1 MTTLTENT
9 IRSYTSSQSFARG
22 LEYYQAGAI
31 DNTFR
36 QGNTL
41 LADCEG
47 TYTYRLRVELAD
59 EGVESASCTCPYEF
73 DGYCKHIVALLLT
86 YVHKPGEFVERKALP
101 VLLGD
106 VDKTALVVIL
116 TRLVDNHPELYGWL
130 EMNLPPAASADRETA
145 GSKAGPPSQVSEKVY
160 RKRIKNI
167 LRPGGYN
174 DDYDSAYGVARELDE
189 ITNNAEESLKAGDAQ
204 GAITI
209 LVTLLDELSDAYEMI
224 DDSDGELADS
234 ADSAGRLLAESILSA
249 NLTAR
254 ECDALGRRVAP
265 SAENLSG
272 YGIEAGLDVAGLA
285 LEYGWNEPED
295 DGKELI
301 ANLNTAKLNVLER
314 QGRMDE
320 FLSLCQQ
327 TGQHLRYVLKLL
339 QLGRFDEA
347 IRAANQILDPQA
359 VLQVAQALQDANR
372 PQNAITLAEQGL
384 TLEGQKYHLAAWLA
398 PLEESQERTEQ
409 ALQAYL
415 TAFASFP
422 SLEIYKNIQRL
433 SGERWELLKPDQM
446 NILLQSGRPEVI
458 AAVYLYEQEWDQAIA
473 VAEKYAYNYDLR
485 EKVAEAVVNYRSDW
499 VIQVAIREAE
509 KLIEPTQSKHY
520 PHAAR
525 WLGKAKQAYLQSG
538 RKAEWLAC
546 LTRFKT
552 TYARRPSL
560 QKELAK
566 L

>member
-1 MTTLTENT
+1 MTTLTENA
-9 IRSYTSSQSFARG
+9 ILSYTSGRSFARG
-22 LEYYQAGAI
+22 LEYYHSGAI
-31 DNTFR
+31 YNTIR
-36 QGNTL
+36 LGNTL

-47 TYTYRLRVELAD
+47 TYTYHLRVELAD
-59 EGVESASCTCPYEF
+59 GGVGSASCTCPYEF

-86 YVHKPGEFVERKALP
+86 YIHKPGEFVERKALP
-101 VLLGD
+101 VLLGNM
-106 VDKTALVVIL
+106 DKTALVAIL
-116 TRLVDNHPELYGWL
+116 TKLVGHHPELYDWL
-130 EMNLPPAASADRETA
+130 EMNLPPAADAYREP
-145 GSKAGPPSQVSEKVY
+145 GSKAQLASQISEQAY

-167 LRPGGYN
+167 LRPDGYN
-174 DDYDSAYGVARELDE
+174 DDYDSSYGVARELDE
-189 ITNNAEESLKAGDAQ
+189 ITNFAEELLEAGDAQ

-209 LVTLLDELSDAYEMI
+209 LMTLLDELSDAYEMF
-224 DDSDGELADS
+224 DDSDGDLGDS
-234 ADSAGRLLAESILSA
+234 ADFAGELLAEAILSA
-249 NLTAR
+249 NLPAR
-254 ECDALGRRVAP
+254 ERAALGRRVAP
-265 SAENLSG
+265 IAENLSD
-272 YGIEAGLDVAGLA
+272 YGIEDGLDVAGLA

-295 DGKELI
+295 DGEDLI
-301 ANLNTAKLNVLER
+301 ADLNTAKLNVLER

-327 TGQHLRYVLKLL
+327 TGQHLRYALKLL
-339 QLGRFDEA
+339 QLGRADEA
-347 IRAANQILDPQA
+347 VRAAHQLSVPDA
-359 VLQVAQALQDANR
+359 VLQLAQALREANHLQD
-372 PQNAITLAEQGL
+372 AITLAERGL

-398 PLEESQERTEQ
+398 PLEETQVRAEM

-415 TAFASFP
+415 VAFASDP
-422 SLEIYKNIQRL
+422 SLEIYKNVQRL

-473 VAEKYAYNYDLR
+473 VAEKYAYNYNLR
-485 EKVAEAVVNYRSDW
+485 EKVADSVINYRSDW
-499 VIQVAIREAE
+499 VIQVAIQEAE
-509 KLIEPTQSKHY
+509 KLIEPTQSKYY

-538 RKAEWLAC
+538 RKAEWLVC
-546 LTRFKT
+546 LTRFKI